1 MNWVHER
8 FLEGKEEG
16 SQETLLSTTRRI
28 LSILIRTKTYPP
40 AFDYMKEFGG
50 PHEIWDQALEG
61 LDAPISFYFAN
72 NPNPGEWIPNDP
84 AAPGNSGITKPEVPN
99 KTATMPHHSN
109 SSLDR
114 FRLNTLRLGDDKEDK

>member
-8 FLEGKEEG
+8 FLEGVEQG
-16 SQETLLSTTRRI
+16 SQETLRSTTHDTLEAV
-28 LSILIRTKTYPP
+28 LSSDAPQVALTL
-40 AFDYMKEFGG
+40 MKKFKG

-61 LDAPISFYFAN
+61 LNAPVSLYFAN
-72 NPNPGEWIPNDP
+72 NPNPGEWLPNDP
-84 AAPGNSGITKPEVPN
+84 AAPGNPGASKPEVPN